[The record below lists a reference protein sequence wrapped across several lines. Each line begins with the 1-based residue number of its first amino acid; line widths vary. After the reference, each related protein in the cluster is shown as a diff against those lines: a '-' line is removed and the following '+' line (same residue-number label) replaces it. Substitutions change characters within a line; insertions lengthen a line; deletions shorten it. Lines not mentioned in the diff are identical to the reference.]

1 LLIESVLLACVGGAL
16 GVAMAGWGLRLLQ
29 RLVPADTPRLAEVS
43 LDWPVLIFASA
54 LAIAAGVAFGL
65 TPALHAARA
74 ALTDSL
80 KSGGRGGSSPGS
92 QRVRSL
98 LVIGEVAL
106 ATMLVVASGILIR
119 SFWKLSHVNPGF
131 HPDGVQTL
139 RVNPNDTLC
148 ANGERCLSFYRAL
161 LDRVKPLP
169 GLDTAALIN
178 TLPLGGRVEKRSI
191 SIDTPVTRRE
201 PEPLTWLHVISPDY
215 FKVMRIPLLRGRGFT
230 EAESTGNP
238 PVVIVTASTA
248 KRLWPND
255 EALGHHLKLVGQQE
269 WHTVV
274 GVVADVRAFDL
285 QRDEPEWIKGGS
297 IYVPYSP
304 NAVLE
309 NGHLPI
315 AMTLVARTTL
325 QESQLDASRLA
336 GTLRAA
342 VSSLNQDASVSEV
355 RTMPDVIAQSVS
367 APRST
372 TSLFGAFAGL
382 GLLLG
387 MIGVY
392 GVLSFFVSK
401 RAREIGIRIALGA
414 QRRDVLRLVLGEGA
428 KYAAAGVIIGMV
440 AAVGLTQLM
449 ASELYAVRPA
459 DPLVFAVVASLLF
472 AVTLL
477 ACYIPARRAM
487 RVDPLIALRSE

>member
-1 LLIESVLLACVGGAL
+1 
-16 GVAMAGWGLRLLQ
+16 
-29 RLVPADTPRLAEVS
+29 
-43 LDWPVLIFASA
+43 
-54 LAIAAGVAFGL
+54 
-65 TPALHAARA
+65 
-74 ALTDSL
+74 
-80 KSGGRGGSSPGS
+80 
-92 QRVRSL
+92 
-98 LVIGEVAL
+98 
-106 ATMLVVASGILIR
+106 VVASGILIR

-131 HPDGVQTL
+131 RPDGVQTL

-169 GLDTAALIN
+169 GLEHVALIN
-178 TLPLGGRVEKRSI
+178 TLPLGGRVEKRSV
-191 SIDTPVTRRE
+191 SIDTPVMRRQ
-201 PEPLTWLHVISPDY
+201 PEPLIWLQVISPDY
-215 FKVMRIPLLRGRGFT
+215 FKVMHIPLLRGRGFT
-230 EAESTGNP
+230 DAESTGNP

-255 EALGHHLKLVGQQE
+255 EALGRHLRLVGQQE

-274 GVVADVRAFDL
+274 GIVADVRAYDL
-285 QRDEPEWIKGGS
+285 QRDEPEWIRGGS
-297 IYVPYSP
+297 VYMPFGP

-309 NGHLPI
+309 NGRLPT
-315 AMTLVARTTL
+315 AMTLVAHTA
-325 QESQLDASRLA
+325 LDQSPLDDSRLGA
-336 GTLRAA
+336 MLRGT
-342 VSSLNQDASVSEV
+342 VSSINQDASVSEV
-355 RTMPDVIAQSVS
+355 RTMPDVVSQSVS

-428 KYAAAGVIIGMV
+428 KYAAAGVIIGM
-440 AAVGLTQLM
+440 AAALALTRLM
-449 ASELYAVRPA
+449 ASELYAVHPA
-459 DPLVFAVVASLLF
+459 DPLVFASVTSLLF

-477 ACYIPARRAM
+477 ACYVPARRAM